1 MSIMNLFK
9 RGYIIVALFALIITL
24 HEDQV
29 SAGTKVDCT
38 YHFWPSPDSPR
49 ASCISQDD
57 PKKDHSCALD
67 SCRTPL
73 KGKPPHQTTTS
84 WFELTFQHCHIGTA
98 PVSFINV
105 QQYFRREGFVCNFR
119 EVADHCILL
128 QPPRTAR
135 ATGWT
140 AITRTIQT
148 TINTSPVATAAKHT
162 LFPLAGFKQ
171 TENCASLQ
179 HLR

>member
-1 MSIMNLFK
+1 MSTINLFK

-29 SAGTKVDCT
+29 SAGKKVDCT

-67 SCRTPL
+67 SCRTPV
-73 KGKPPHQTTTS
+73 KGTPPHQTTTS
-84 WFELTFQHCHIGTA
+84 CELKSHSPDDPSIVHQRPTIFS
-98 PVSFINV
+98 P
-105 QQYFRREGFVCNFR
+105 RRIPAQDSKGHWVDCNY
-119 EVADHCILL
+119 ADDPANNEYL
-128 QPPRTAR
+128 
-135 ATGWT
+135 
-140 AITRTIQT
+140 
-148 TINTSPVATAAKHT
+148 STAAKHT

>member
-84 WFELTFQHCHIGTA
+84 CTA

-105 QQYFRREGFVCNFR
+105 QQYFRREGFDSKGNWMDCNY
-119 EVADHCILL
+119 ADDPDNNQYLCESPLVFTMQL
-128 QPPRTAR
+128 
-135 ATGWT
+135 
-140 AITRTIQT
+140 AI
-148 TINTSPVATAAKHT
+148 S
-162 LFPLAGFKQ
+162 
-171 TENCASLQ
+171 
-179 HLR
+179 

>member
-1 MSIMNLFK
+1 MSTINLFK

-29 SAGTKVDCT
+29 SAGKKVDCT

-67 SCRTPL
+67 SCRTPV
-73 KGKPPHQTTTS
+73 KGTLRTRQPLHGRPQYRSSTS
-84 WFELTFQHCHIGTA
+84 NNIFAAKDSFATA
-98 PVSFINV
+98 QDSKGHWVD
-105 QQYFRREGFVCNFR
+105 CNY
-119 EVADHCILL
+119 ADDPANNEYL
-128 QPPRTAR
+128 
-135 ATGWT
+135 
-140 AITRTIQT
+140 
-148 TINTSPVATAAKHT
+148 STAAKHT

>member
-1 MSIMNLFK
+1 MSTINLFK

-29 SAGTKVDCT
+29 SAGKKVDCT

-67 SCRTPL
+67 SCRTPV
-73 KGKPPHQTTTS
+73 KGTPPHQTTTS
-84 WFELTFQHCHIGTA
+84 WFELAFQHCHIGTT

-105 QQYFRREGFVCNFR
+105 QQYFRREGFVSAQDSKGHWVDCNY
-119 EVADHCILL
+119 ADDPANNEYLSCSDC
-128 QPPRTAR
+128 R
-135 ATGWT
+135 
-140 AITRTIQT
+140 
-148 TINTSPVATAAKHT
+148 
-162 LFPLAGFKQ
+162 
-171 TENCASLQ
+171 
-179 HLR
+179 